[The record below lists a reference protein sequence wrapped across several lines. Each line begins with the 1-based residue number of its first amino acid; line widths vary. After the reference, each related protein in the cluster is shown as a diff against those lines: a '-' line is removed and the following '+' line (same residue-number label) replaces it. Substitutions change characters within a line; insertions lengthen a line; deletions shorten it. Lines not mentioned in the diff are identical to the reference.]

1 MKLSSTKP
9 FKTVGVDLDT
19 YVIKRP
25 KRVTPK
31 NAPGLKKGT
40 GGLADG
46 GMGESMYNIIGQ
58 LIVEEIRDITDTD
71 EAETSEDLELVN
83 PEDDEGDEGGDE
95 GLKRYVKG
103 AHLVYKRSDEVDSF
117 EELWIYP
124 IDPKNPQEHAK
135 IEAQIIAGTDINIST
150 MASEDGTQTA
160 VSWVAGNAK
169 MLKISGLS
177 N

>member
-1 MKLSSTKP
+1 MKLSSTKI
-9 FKTVGVDLDT
+9 FKPVGVDLTT

-31 NAPGLKKGT
+31 NAPGLKKGS
-40 GGLADG
+40 GGVADSAVAAVSESTYGLIDQLLAEG
-46 GMGESMYNIIGQ
+46 
-58 LIVEEIRDITDTD
+58 IRDITDTE
-71 EAETSEDLELVN
+71 EATDAEQLEPLDPAEAPSEDA
-83 PEDDEGDEGGDE
+83 

-117 EELWIYP
+117 EELWIFP

-135 IEAQIIAGTDINIST
+135 IEQQILAGTDINAAT

-160 VSWVAGNAK
+160 VTWVAGNAK